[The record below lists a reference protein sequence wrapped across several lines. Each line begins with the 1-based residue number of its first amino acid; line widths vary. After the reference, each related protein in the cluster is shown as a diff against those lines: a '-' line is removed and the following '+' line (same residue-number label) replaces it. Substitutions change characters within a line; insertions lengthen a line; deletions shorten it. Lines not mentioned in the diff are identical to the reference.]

1 MVVARPESP
10 LLPDECDLFLES
22 PTPVQQ
28 RFRPLPSPPTRVRS
42 HYRPFST
49 LYTES
54 PYIELDTKPASL
66 KHSVSSGGLQALNAM
81 GINLKPKSKKDS
93 PTSPEGF
100 AASPISAPL
109 KSKGK
114 KSPGQVE
121 RPSTSSGEM
130 RASPTVVQM
139 KKKRSMASLLTFSG
153 DATAT
158 GGSLAGTEPNAPHRR
173 SPLGARHVI
182 DPPPTSGTERTRKTS
197 DSARNKPIP
206 FDNWEDAR
214 EPQTSQRV
222 FLSKH
227 VWAKRHNM
235 KLHPYHEEIPY
246 MHAYD
251 PILLERCVH
260 SRILGLLSLI
270 SAPLFPQR
278 PIHGLA
284 TTAPQPWS
292 TVVPRLRQKATCNG
306 S

>member
-1 MVVARPESP
+1 MLAARPESQ

-28 RFRPLPSPPTRVRS
+28 RFSPLPSPPSRVRS

-54 PYIELDTKPASL
+54 PYIELDTKPISL

-81 GINLKPKSKKDS
+81 GINLKPKPKKDS

-100 AASPISAPL
+100 AASQIYAPL
-109 KSKGK
+109 RSKGK
-114 KSPGQVE
+114 KSPGREIE

-153 DATAT
+153 DATMA
-158 GGSLAGTEPNAPHRR
+158 GGSLAGTEPNAGHRR

-182 DPPPTSGTERTRKTS
+182 DPLPTSGMERTRKTS
-197 DSARNKPIP
+197 DSASNKAVP
-206 FDNWEDAR
+206 FDNWEDVQ

-222 FLSKH
+222 FLPKH
-227 VWAKRHNM
+227 IWAKRHNM

-246 MHAYD
+246 MQAYD

-260 SRILGLLSLI
+260 SRISLGFLSLI
-270 SAPLFPQR
+270 SAPLFFQ
-278 PIHGLA
+278 
-284 TTAPQPWS
+284 
-292 TVVPRLRQKATCNG
+292 
-306 S
+306 